1 LKGVK
6 KMAIRKR
13 DGVEAADRKLLL
25 DKMNQTA
32 RKVGL
37 GSLIDGQ
44 KGIVKAKY
52 DFSVLGGAVGSVN
65 LRDPEDSTK
74 TVTLPNKAVITTA
87 YIDILTAMASAGGT
101 GTIAL
106 TAQSAGDLKAA
117 VDADTL
123 SGIVACIP
131 TGSAA
136 SSIKLTAE
144 RTLTATIAT
153 EALTA
158 GKFILVVEYF
168 VTE

>member
-1 LKGVK
+1 
-6 KMAIRKR
+6 MAIRKM
-13 DGVEAADRKLLL
+13 DGVEATDRKELLN
-25 DKMNQTA
+25 KMNQVA

-37 GSLIDGQ
+37 GNLIENQ
-44 KGIVKAKY
+44 KGVVKAKY
-52 DFSVLGGAVGSVN
+52 DFSVVGGAVGSVN
-65 LRDPEDSTK
+65 LRDLTDSTK

-123 SGIVACIP
+123 SGIVAGIP
-131 TGSAA
+131 VGSAA
-136 SSIKLTAE
+136 TSIKLTAE
-144 RTLTATIAT
+144 RTLTATIGT

-158 GKFILVVEYF
+158 GKFILFIEYF
-168 VTE
+168 VSE